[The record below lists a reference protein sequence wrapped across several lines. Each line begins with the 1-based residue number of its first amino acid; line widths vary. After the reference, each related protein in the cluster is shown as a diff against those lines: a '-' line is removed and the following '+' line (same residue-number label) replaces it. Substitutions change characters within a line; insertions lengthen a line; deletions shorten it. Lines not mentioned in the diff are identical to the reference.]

1 MLIFAPRRTML
12 PHQAC
17 HARVPLTAG
26 AATEILVSLIENTGT
41 ATEKQTTYHN
51 STISHRL

>member
-12 PHQAC
+12 PPPG
-17 HARVPLTAG
+17 VPLTAG

-41 ATEKQTTYHN
+41 ATEKQTT
-51 STISHRL
+51 

>member
-41 ATEKQTTYHN
+41 ATEKQTT
-51 STISHRL
+51 